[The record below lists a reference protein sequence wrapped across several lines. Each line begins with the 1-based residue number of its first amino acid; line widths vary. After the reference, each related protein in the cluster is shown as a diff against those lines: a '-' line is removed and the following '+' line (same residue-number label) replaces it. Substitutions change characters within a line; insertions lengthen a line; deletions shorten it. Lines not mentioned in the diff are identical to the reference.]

1 MQKYCQIV
9 DKVSVDTMGSDEA
22 TELSFSSVMN
32 RLNVKALMFNK
43 TCQLFGAD
51 TVLYS

>member
-1 MQKYCQIV
+1 M
-9 DKVSVDTMGSDEA
+9 DKVSVDAMGSDEH
-22 TELSFSSVMN
+22 TESSFRSVMN
-32 RLNVKALMFNK
+32 RLNVKALVFNG